1 MADKIG
7 VLGAG
12 AIGGVIGGYLAR
24 AGQDVT
30 LIDTWPEHIERIR
43 EVGLKV
49 TALEE
54 EFTVPVPTLHLGE
67 VSAQQPRFDVV
78 LICVKSYDTR
88 WATTL
93 IEPYLATGGFLV
105 SAQNGINEETIA
117 QVVGWPRV
125 IGCVVTIGAGMC
137 AAGHVERTNAFDRP
151 CFALGEP
158 SGVET
163 PRLTRW
169 TEIMSAAGPAR
180 TTANLW
186 GERWAKLATNCM
198 GNAICGITGLNAASF
213 WRSAEAR
220 DVAIR
225 IVDELLDVA
234 EALGIQIEKVGG
246 IGTSLFR
253 SAQHDTD
260 ERATL
265 EAAMIALAED
275 VGSGRPSLAQDVIK
289 HRKTEIDELNGYVVR
304 KGREL
309 GIATPVNEAIVDVT
323 RQVERGQIEP
333 SLALL
338 GQLAEVE

>member
-43 EVGLKV
+43 AAGLKV

-54 EFTVPVPTLHLGE
+54 EFTVAVPAMHLGE

-78 LICVKSYDTR
+78 LLCVKSYDTL

-93 IEPYLATGGFLV
+93 IEPYLAAGGFLV

-117 QVVGWPRV
+117 QVIGWPRV
-125 IGCVVTIGAGMC
+125 VGCVVTIGAGMY
-137 AAGHVERTNAFDRP
+137 APGHVERTNVFDRP
-151 CFALGEP
+151 CFAVGEP
-158 SGVET
+158 SGAET
-163 PRLTRW
+163 PRVTQWTR
-169 TEIMSAAGPAR
+169 IMSAAGPAR

-198 GNAICGITGLNAASF
+198 GNAICGITGLNAGDF

-220 DVAIR
+220 AVAIQ

-234 EALGIQIEKVGG
+234 EGLGVQIETVGG

-253 SAQHDTD
+253 LARREPED
-260 ERATL
+260 RARL
-265 EAAMIALAED
+265 EAAMIELAQD
-275 VGSGRPSLAQDVIK
+275 VGSGRPSLAQDVVK
-289 HRKTEIDELNGYVVR
+289 QRKTEIDQLNGYVVR
-304 KGREL
+304 KAREL
-309 GIATPVNEAIVDVT
+309 GIATPANEAIIDIT
-323 RQVERGQIEP
+323 RQVERGQYEP

-338 GQLAEVE
+338 GQLGL